1 MTNKNESAHH
11 SANSPTFWLLALMD
25 ARERY
30 DKTEAAR
37 ALYEL
42 AQQGIYVTFGIVP
55 GPNPKEARHDKRS

>member
-1 MTNKNESAHH
+1 
-11 SANSPTFWLLALMD
+11 MD
-25 ARERY
+25 ARERN

-55 GPNPKEARHDKRS
+55 GPTLKEARHDKRS

>member
-1 MTNKNESAHH
+1 MTNPQERAHP
-11 SANSPTFWLLALMD
+11 SANSSTFWLLALMD
-25 ARERY
+25 ARERN

-55 GPNPKEARHDKRS
+55 GPTLKEARHDKRS